1 MWGRSATAGHGRP
14 SRVKVDRL
22 KIPCMFVNNGIPPS
36 HQGASF
42 DDFDFE
48 GNEELK
54 CLTTR
59 FLKREKIF
67 WLYLH
72 GKTGRGKTH
81 YAVALHRAIVAR
93 NGFEGA
99 DSSTFVEW
107 TAFTQEMCDSFN
119 DRSYDE
125 RMRVYLESDVLFLD
139 DVIGQQADFKVR
151 MLEEIVRER
160 HSQGR
165 RLVITGNESF
175 EWFKGLFSAH
185 EVSRIESTMVVVPFA
200 GRDRRL
206 DR

>member
-1 MWGRSATAGHGRP
+1 M
-14 SRVKVDRL
+14 L
-22 KIPCMFVNNGIPPS
+22 VNNGIPPS
-36 HQGASF
+36 HQDASF
-42 DDFDFE
+42 ENFDFDGKE
-48 GNEELK
+48 DLK
-54 CLTTR
+54 RITTR
-59 FLKREKIF
+59 FLEREKVF

-107 TAFTQEMCDSFN
+107 AAFTQEMRESFN
-119 DRSYDE
+119 DHSYDE

-139 DVIGQQADFKVR
+139 DVIGQQVDFKLR

-185 EVSRIESTMVVVPFA
+185 EVSRIESVMVVVPFV
-200 GRDRRL
+200 GRDRRF

>member
-1 MWGRSATAGHGRP
+1 M
-14 SRVKVDRL
+14 L
-22 KIPCMFVNNGIPPS
+22 VNNGIPPS

-42 DDFDFE
+42 EDFDF
-48 GNEELK
+48 GDNEELK
-54 CLTTR
+54 RLTTR
-59 FLKREKIF
+59 FLKREKVF
-67 WLYLH
+67 WFYLY

-107 TAFTQEMCDSFN
+107 VSFTQEMRDSFS
-119 DRSYDE
+119 DHSYDE
-125 RMRVYLESDVLFLD
+125 RMRAYLEADVLFLD
-139 DVIGQQADFKVR
+139 DVIGQQVDFKLR
-151 MLEEIVRER
+151 ILEEVVRER

-165 RLVITGNESF
+165 RLVITSNESF

-185 EVSRIESTMVVVPFA
+185 EVSRIDSAMVVVPFV